1 MADIAESTPA
11 AEMNLEGAETKEAK
25 TCELT
30 KEVNEKGDCGIVA
43 ENEAETK
50 TCTEA
55 TTAEVVGSAVAET
68 TADTTEASPC
78 TGTKRKAEDEVDD
91 EPKKSKPEDAT
102 AEEAKDSEAVPAN
115 GVSSNGDQ
123 VTDDSTKAL
132 DDIQPEVVTKTVEDV
147 LKHGENVEAS
157 S

>member
-1 MADIAESTPA
+1 
-11 AEMNLEGAETKEAK
+11 MNLEGAETKEGK

-30 KEVNEKGDCGIVA
+30 TEVNEKGDCGIVA

-50 TCTEA
+50 ACTEA
-55 TTAEVVGSAVAET
+55 SPAEVVQSAVAEA
-68 TADTTEASPC
+68 TADTTEASPA
-78 TGTKRKAEDEVDD
+78 TGTKRKAEDEVDE

-123 VTDDSTKAL
+123 VTNDKAI
-132 DDIQPEVVTKTVEDV
+132 DEIQPEVVTKTVEDV
-147 LKHGENVEAS
+147 LKQSEDVEAS